1 MQLTEEMQLAID
13 CATQHIREFLAQ
25 ATNGEQADM
34 GKVCGDNC
42 QIWREGRCKSFNW
55 LGNLDPITSQ
65 SDVKLT
71 VGFHAHRN
79 KKISTERRNMYEE

>member
-1 MQLTEEMQLAID
+1 MQLAID

-42 QIWREGRCKSFNW
+42 QIWREGRCKSFNR

-65 SDVKLT
+65 SDVK
-71 VGFHAHRN
+71 
-79 KKISTERRNMYEE
+79 ISMSPRVVNENSDLQDVAASPV

>member
-25 ATNGEQADM
+25 TTNGEQADM
-34 GKVCGDNC
+34 GRVCGDNC
-42 QIWREGRCKSFNW
+42 QIWRGGRCKSFNW

-65 SDVKLT
+65 SHV
-71 VGFHAHRN
+71 
-79 KKISTERRNMYEE
+79 KISMSNAGKTNRG